1 MSKWQ
6 RLLVLIVI
14 TLLTM
19 SVAIACNGDT
29 GGGNGNGKIKV
40 GSKNFPEQLILGEM
54 YALVLKNQGLPVE
67 RKLNLGGTSV
77 AQAAIENGEIDIYPE
92 YTGTGLLTVLKEPA
106 QSNPQKVYK
115 VVARGYKEKFNLV
128 WLKPAPMNSTQ
139 ALVMTQEGS
148 KNYQI
153 TTISQMV
160 NQANNLI
167 MVGNSEFEIR
177 ENGLPRLKQNYGD
190 FQLKKYLSVDTQSRS
205 KILGNGKA
213 DVAVTFGTDGE
224 ISAFNLVVLQDDKK
238 VFPPYQVAPV
248 VRQETLTKY
257 PEIADVLNALASK
270 LTSET
275 MQKLNYQVTGE
286 RKDPANVAK
295 AFLTQEGILK

>member
-1 MSKWQ
+1 MKKWQ
-6 RLLVLIVI
+6 RLLVLIVL
-14 TLLTM
+14 TLVTM
-19 SVAIACNGDT
+19 SFAIACNGNT
-29 GGGNGNGKIKV
+29 GGDNGNGKIKV
-40 GSKNFPEQLILGEM
+40 GSKNFPEQLILGEI
-54 YALVLKNQGLPVE
+54 YALALKNRGLPVE

-77 AQAAIENGEIDIYPE
+77 AQTAIENGEIDLYPE
-92 YTGTGLLTVLKEPA
+92 YTGTGLIAVLKEPI
-106 QSNPQKVYK
+106 QSNPQQVYQ

-139 ALVMTQEGS
+139 ALVMTQEAS
-148 KNYQI
+148 ENYQI

-177 ENGLPRLKQNYGD
+177 KDGLPGLKQNYGD

-238 VFPPYQVAPV
+238 VFPPYQVAPI

-257 PEIADVLNALASK
+257 PEIADVLNALAPK

-295 AFLTQEGILK
+295 EFLTQEGIIK